1 MLGGV
6 NRRCKSSA
14 RDPAWHIVNKS
25 SDDGAGDASGD
36 GDGAG
41 DAGDAGGDEE
51 DAGGDGDSVMM

>member
-14 RDPAWHIVNKS
+14 RDPAWHIVNRS
-25 SDDGAGDASGD
+25 SDAGGEDAGDA